1 MWSCCFFDRYDVLN
15 LQENANDDE
24 HPLHY
29 VEVGTWSTGKLTLNT
44 SSIRFFADQ
53 RSIHQINIRRFCSEA
68 CPSGHIKVRL
78 HRFVFLSRSR
88 SIHSSR
94 NIPMKNDVVGNVTL
108 VSMQLHWM
116 KQHVLLVRLDL
127 HRMQI
132 KPVRVI
138 LRTSSLL
145 LFALACGPL
154 AITTINFRHPLSII
168 ICFVAGIGILISF
181 FVVYIF
187 VRFNAT
193 PVVKSTTRELSYL
206 ILMGILFCH
215 LTAFVILQKPSFIIC
230 VLTRLLPGISFAM
243 IYGSLVTK
251 TNRIARILA
260 RSKKKIITRRLK
272 FMSARHQLA
281 IACLILVTEVT
292 IVGENREI
300 VSFKSTTSLSHLA
313 VTVYRDPPKAEL
325 IETGGRLL
333 LTCKID
339 LENDLNMKE
348 YWHLGKKSLQGIA
361 APLGFDGLLVF
372 LCTLYAVR

>member
-1 MWSCCFFDRYDVLN
+1 MFLFFVGEEVFFDENGDGPGRYDVLN
-15 LQENANDDE
+15 LQDNSNDIE

-29 VEVGTWSTGKLTLNT
+29 VQVGTWSTGKLTLNT
-44 SSIRFFADQ
+44 SAIRFFADQ
-53 RSIHQINIRRFCSEA
+53 RSLSQMNIRRFCSEA
-68 CPSGHIKVRL
+68 CPVGHVKVC
-78 HRFVFLSRSR
+78 FFFLLT
-88 SIHSSR
+88 SIFYFYLLNFR
-94 NIPMKNDVVGNVTL
+94 NILMKNDVVGNVIRVVL
-108 VSMQLHWM
+108 QLYLM
-116 KQHVLLVRLDL
+116 KQHVSLVQPDF
-127 HRMQI
+127 HRMLI
-132 KPVRVI
+132 RLVKP
-138 LRTSSLL
+138 SY
-145 LFALACGPL
+145 FDCNHFDFLACGL
-154 AITTINFRHPLSII
+154 LSITTINFHHPLSIM

-230 VLTRLLPGISFAM
+230 VLTRLLPGISFSM

-292 IVGENREI
+292 IVG
-300 VSFKSTTSLSHLA
+300 K
-313 VTVYRDPPKAEL
+313 
-325 IETGGRLL
+325 
-333 LTCKID
+333 
-339 LENDLNMKE
+339 
-348 YWHLGKKSLQGIA
+348 
-361 APLGFDGLLVF
+361 GFE
-372 LCTLYAVR
+372 